1 MSKKHIVVFGLDSF
15 GMSTIKQLSKY
26 NCETLAIDKNMDRVE
41 VADEYATYAMQINMQ
56 DIDDFD
62 ELSLNSYDVAIIT
75 FSDIQ
80 TSILAALV
88 CKENNIPLVIA
99 KANDETHKKILKKM
113 EVDKIILPEEESGIK
128 LAKGIMNKSI
138 IDMVDLSEEY
148 SVVELNVAENWIDK
162 SLSELRLRNTHGLNV
177 LCVKNQNENLVIFPT
192 PEHILKKGDILM
204 GIAYNEKFN
213 KKHSDEEG
221 KE

>member
-1 MSKKHIVVFGLDSF
+1 MSKKNIVVFGLDSF

-41 VADEYATYAMQINMQ
+41 IADEYATYAMQINIQ
-56 DIDDFD
+56 DVDDF
-62 ELSLNSYDVAIIT
+62 EEVSLNSYDVAIIT

-88 CKENNIPLVIA
+88 CKENNIPMVIA
-99 KANDETHKKILKKM
+99 KANSITHKKILAKM

-138 IDMVDLSEEY
+138 IDMVDLSEDY
-148 SVVELNVAENWIDK
+148 SIVELNASEKWINK
-162 SLSELRLRNTHGLNV
+162 SLSELKLRNIYGLNV
-177 LCVKNQNENLVIFPT
+177 LCIKSKNGDIVISPA
-192 PEHILKKGDILM
+192 HDRVLNDGDILI

-213 KKHSDEEG
+213 KKQDDE
-221 KE
+221 KEE

>member
-1 MSKKHIVVFGLDSF
+1 MSKKNIVVFGLDSF

-41 VADEYATYAMQINMQ
+41 IADEYATYAMQINMQ
-56 DIDDFD
+56 DVDDFE

-88 CKENNIPLVIA
+88 CKENNIPMVIA
-99 KANDETHKKILKKM
+99 KANSITHKKILAKM

-138 IDMVDLSEEY
+138 IDMVDLSEDY
-148 SVVELNVAENWIDK
+148 SIVELNANEKWVNK
-162 SLSELRLRNTHGLNV
+162 SLSELRLRNIYGLNV
-177 LCVKNQNENLVIFPT
+177 LCIKNKNGDIVISPA
-192 PEHILKKGDILM
+192 PDRILSSGDILI
-204 GIAYNEKFN
+204 GIAYNDKFN
-213 KKHSDEEG
+213 KKQEDAE
-221 KE
+221 